1 MCVVDV
7 FYSFSDKWCPENSDF
22 GWRLQWGQEFQ
33 WIGERRW
40 EKKPRFRFFAGW
52 WFQIFFI
59 YFQPYRSHFGSRQK
73 NDRSRSSAFPGSLR
87 NFARRKMI
95 TFTEADGSDVTP
107 AVRTQ
112 ATDLFNG
119 GDDPRPVLDQV
130 IANRPEVVVKDKVRV
145 HAPLLICEGAE
156 EDVEVDQ
163 LKSANPLCGTRPT
176 AKFSFANRTR
186 LATVPRLRKIEPWV
200 RHTTCL
206 HDFSRVHHFIWS
218 SFAAKGW
225 KLDKL
230 TTHPWCLR
238 VTRHIRTNNVSF
250 FLHCLQHYKTV
261 ATEKTLM

>member
-40 EKKPRFRFFAGW
+40 EKKPRFRLFAGW

-73 NDRSRSSAFPGSLR
+73 NDRSRSSAVPGSLR

-95 TFTEADGSDVTP
+95 TFTEAGGSDVTP

-119 GDDPRPVLDQV
+119 GDDPRPVFDQV
-130 IANRPEVVVKDKVRV
+130 IANWPEVVVKDKVRV

-163 LKSANPLCGTRPT
+163 LKSANPVWDASYSQVFLRHPRQFGHCATS
-176 AKFSFANRTR
+176 KENR
-186 LATVPRLRKIEPWV
+186 AYWCWV
-200 RHTTCL
+200 RRTTCL

-218 SFAAKGW
+218 NFAAKGW

-230 TTHPWCLR
+230 MAPDVWEDTAYQ
-238 VTRHIRTNNVSF
+238 N
-250 FLHCLQHYKTV
+250 Q
-261 ATEKTLM
+261 